1 MHGRDEIQEGLLL
14 FLVPTLFFFF
24 SQLVAADRMV
34 VVEVAAVCW

>member
-24 SQLVAADRMV
+24 QLVAADRMV